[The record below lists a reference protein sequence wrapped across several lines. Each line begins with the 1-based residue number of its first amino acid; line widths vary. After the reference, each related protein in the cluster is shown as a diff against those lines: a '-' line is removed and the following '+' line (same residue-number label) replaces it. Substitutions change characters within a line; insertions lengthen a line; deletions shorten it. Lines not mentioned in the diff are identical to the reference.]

1 MSQPQEQMDVETV
14 EVDSYK
20 TQHAKVLRFEISVG
34 KDDDG
39 KTLEQFEEDLREALA
54 YARDHGASVY
64 TDASRSL
71 NFHNLTTQGGYYII
85 DGTVCLTRDYDPA
98 TKNRKPG
105 TFAPMWAGG
114 PDPKK
119 VQLPIALAVTDDEE
133 DGDTD
138 DVKREFVMVKPTI
151 QPRDPVT
158 GRRPRK
164 DKGVKRGPR
173 KETADKLDIKA
184 KVAELGE
191 QMKEAQS

>member
-71 NFHNLTTQGGYYII
+71 NFHNLTTQGAYYII
-85 DGTVCLTRDYDPA
+85 DGKVCLPKDYNPA

>member
-1 MSQPQEQMDVETV
+1 
-14 EVDSYK
+14 
-20 TQHAKVLRFEISVG
+20 
-34 KDDDG
+34 
-39 KTLEQFEEDLREALA
+39 
-54 YARDHGASVY
+54 
-64 TDASRSL
+64 
-71 NFHNLTTQGGYYII
+71 
-85 DGTVCLTRDYDPA
+85 
-98 TKNRKPG
+98 
-105 TFAPMWAGG
+105 MWAGG